1 MQTRHSAHYINFA
14 LHCHKVARSQF
25 AVVYADTYVAT
36 TNTCST
42 CTLQKQLH
50 VLHTASQRL
59 AVFAAQSNGANG
71 ASKSSPYVSNPYAE
85 ELKETAKS
93 ISNRGRGI
101 LASDESNV
109 TTGKRLASVG
119 ESTFA
124 CIADSMARVT
134 ITKAQAPYYTIT
146 GVALLIRGCLHQV
159 YMLSLLTVSTAMG
172 KLTYLGL

>member
-1 MQTRHSAHYINFA
+1 MSVDRQRPTFQLGPTQLPSRQSQVSYVMQAQHSAGFVNFA
-14 LHCHKVARSQF
+14 LHCHKVVRSQR
-25 AVVYADTYVAT
+25 VSVYADVCVAT

-42 CTLQKQLH
+42 CNLQRQLH
-50 VLHTASQRL
+50 VLRAASKSQ

-85 ELKETAKS
+85 ELRETAKS

-119 ESTFA
+119 EST
-124 CIADSMARVT
+124 
-134 ITKAQAPYYTIT
+134 
-146 GVALLIRGCLHQV
+146 VAFIV
-159 YMLSLLTVSTAMG
+159 YC
-172 KLTYLGL
+172 